1 MIRKGRKSNFCLII
15 RRNSKSMTV
24 YNFNLLSYFYF
35 YEKISLKKN
44 RLIAKLKGIDQC
56 IIILYIYYIVY
67 QNRFLTYL
75 NLYISFSML
84 MMIKM
89 LINVAIERRQIKPSL
104 LLMPCQKNFPA
115 NETNSFIHSYI
126 VNIILFWY
134 KKIMKTKQRDTM
146 NKSFESSSNGNQTN
160 HAQITLHR
168 Y

>member
-1 MIRKGRKSNFCLII
+1 
-15 RRNSKSMTV
+15 
-24 YNFNLLSYFYF
+24 
-35 YEKISLKKN
+35 
-44 RLIAKLKGIDQC
+44 
-56 IIILYIYYIVY
+56 
-67 QNRFLTYL
+67 
-75 NLYISFSML
+75 ML

-160 HAQITLHR
+160 HA
-168 Y
+168 